1 MNVSSGYLV
10 DLFFNPLIWLSAIVV
25 FLVIGH
31 LYSHPTSRLKWVA
44 ATIFIFLA
52 SLKKYNNPLA
62 SPSPDLAFPLEALR
76 DFGRIGTIAA
86 LGLLVILSF
95 IPVRQW
101 RRISIPKALLYI
113 SIFKLVITVK
123 TMFYGSLNEALAM
136 LFILLATI
144 MAHTA
149 MLRWL
154 VTTKDFDHA
163 MLALANVVTIF
174 VCINVY
180 QIAIDPYPVT
190 FWHGWF
196 LGTTGNPHHAAQ
208 LLGGVIP
215 VYLYLIFKRDNSLG
229 SAKRGFLSLMLALS
243 ALGLVWTSSRNSIL
257 AATVALLYFFRNKL
271 GKIFKLTLI
280 LSALY
285 FLYVVLF
292 EHSFSIVDL
301 FAPLQEKMIKGEN
314 TRSEVFDLM
323 WARFMHNPI
332 FGSPI
337 EGNRALFL
345 DSSWLSALDTAGLAG
360 FIPMLMFLFAVCLM
374 CWRLYRISGAD
385 RSLHLMADA
394 VVSGMIFYM
403 IASIF
408 EAFLNGNM
416 TDRINIVYLYISLG
430 LFVIDE
436 AHRRRY
442 SATGYVVRPK

>member
-1 MNVSSGYLV
+1 MNVGSEYLL
-10 DLFFNPLIWLSAIVV
+10 DLVFNPLVWLS
-25 FLVIGH
+25 VIAAVLTIAH

-44 ATIFIFLA
+44 VTIFIFLA

-62 SPSPDLAFPLEALR
+62 PPSPDLVFPLEALR
-76 DFGRIGTIAA
+76 NFGRIGTIAA
-86 LGLLVILSF
+86 LGLLVVLSF

-101 RRISIPKALLYI
+101 RRINVPKALLYI

-123 TMFYGSLNEALAM
+123 TMFYGSLNEALA
-136 LFILLATI
+136 LLLILLATI

-149 MLRWL
+149 MSRWL

-215 VYLYLIFKRDNSLG
+215 VYLYLIFKSENSLG
-229 SAKRGFLSLMLALS
+229 STKRGFLSLMLALS

-257 AATVALLYFFRNKL
+257 AATISLLYFFRNKL
-271 GKIFKLTLI
+271 GKILKLAFI
-280 LSALY
+280 LSAL
-285 FLYVVLF
+285 FLLYQMLF
-292 EHSFSIVDL
+292 EHSFNIQDL
-301 FAPLQEKMIKGEN
+301 FAPLQEKVLKGEN
-314 TRSEVFDLM
+314 TRSEAFDLM
-323 WARFMHNPI
+323 WVHFMQNPI

-360 FIPMLMFLFAVCLM
+360 FVPMLMFLFAVVSMSLQ
-374 CWRLYRISGAD
+374 LYRISGTD

-430 LFVIDE
+430 LFIIDE
-436 AHRRRY
+436 ARRRRY
-442 SATGYVVRPK
+442 SATGHATKLK